1 MNSFVLNRIR
11 RPLQTGACC
20 LGLLLA
26 GPMPAQPSDAVH
38 YQKGSHLA
46 ELRVGDVTYHD
57 VVIKAVSARTVLF
70 LHRDGMAS
78 VLLHD
83 LAPELQQ
90 GFGYDPAREQASNA
104 AQATALKEREAR
116 QMAADRARAEAKIAQ
131 ARSRFERVLQ
141 AFGQPADV
149 RRDGVDLRP
158 RFRELGLY
166 AKDQGRRPS
175 CAVFAVVSAVE
186 FLHAENTGRAEQ
198 FSEEYLIWA
207 TDRTISRPEADPA
220 LTGDDADTGFA
231 LSEVVTAL
239 RSYGIPL
246 ESSLPNTMGRG
257 LDSVKPPPVGVIREA
272 QARTQGSIH
281 FVPGRDNATRLNNI
295 VIALNAGLPV
305 PIGAGWPRFH
315 NMRAALLKSQ
325 QPAYNHAVTLV
336 GYTCPS
342 GRIEDT
348 TFIFK
353 NSWGPAWGANGY
365 GFATY
370 GYLLKYL
377 QTAILLEIHFGD
389 APQP

>member
-1 MNSFVLNRIR
+1 MKPIARTLFR
-11 RPLQTGACC
+11 RLFPAAFG

-26 GPMPAQPSDAVH
+26 GIALAEPAGLAP
-38 YQKGSHLA
+38 YQQGSCLA
-46 ELRVGDVTYHD
+46 ELTVGTTTYHD
-57 VVIKAVSARTVLF
+57 VVIRSISARTVMF
-70 LHRDGMAS
+70 VHRDGMAS
-78 VLLHD
+78 VLLRD
-83 LAPELQQ
+83 LSPELQQ
-90 GFGYDPAREQASNA
+90 RFGYDPAQERASDA
-104 AQATALKEREAR
+104 AQAAALQERETR
-116 QMAADRARAEAKIAQ
+116 EAAEARARAAARAAQ
-131 ARSRFERVLQ
+131 SRSRFERVLQ
-141 AFGQPADV
+141 SFGRPAEV
-149 RRDGVDLRP
+149 HRDGVDLRP

-175 CAVFAVVSAVE
+175 CAVFAIVGAVE
-186 FLHAENTGRAEQ
+186 FIHAENTGRAEK
-198 FSEEYLIWA
+198 FSEEYLTWA
-207 TDRTISRPEADPA
+207 TEKTIARPEADPA
-220 LTGDDADTGFA
+220 LTGDDADAGFA

-246 ESSLPNTMGRG
+246 ESSLPNTRG
-257 LDSVKPPPVGVIREA
+257 PSLGSVKAPPPAVIREA

-295 VIALNAGLPV
+295 VIALDAGLPV
-305 PIGAGWPRFH
+305 PIGAGWPQFH